1 MAEAEKPK
9 QSRQT
14 KLKFKSMKTKIS
26 KATKEVDIEGSKMKA
41 YQLSKINGY
50 YWWTGSA
57 ILTQLPEENDEY
69 KWTYDLNIVKQ
80 LSGRKI

>member
-1 MAEAEKPK
+1 
-9 QSRQT
+9 
-14 KLKFKSMKTKIS
+14 MKTEIS

-57 ILTQLPEENDEY
+57 ILTQLPEENVLGCE
-69 KWTYDLNIVKQ
+69 TYDPK
-80 LSGRKI
+80 